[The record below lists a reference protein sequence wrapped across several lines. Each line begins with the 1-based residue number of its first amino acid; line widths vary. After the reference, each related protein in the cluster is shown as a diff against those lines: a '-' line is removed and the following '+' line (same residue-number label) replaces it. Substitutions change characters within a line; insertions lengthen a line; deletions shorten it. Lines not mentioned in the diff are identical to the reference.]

1 MYQYPFFYPDLFDLT
16 LNKHELQVR
25 LEFIKGFS
33 SVNIEKTFV
42 IKYFFQNYP
51 VTLTNQQK
59 TKMKSSFIELVKDF
73 EDKNRIKSNYKT
85 ISKHIFYDV
94 DQLTTNNIS
103 EGFVIYE
110 KLQIIKD

>member
-1 MYQYPFFYPDLFDLT
+1 M
-16 LNKHELQVR
+16 
-25 LEFIKGFS
+25 
-33 SVNIEKTFV
+33 

-59 TKMKSSFIELVKDF
+59 TKMKRSFIELVKDF
-73 EDKNRIKSNYKT
+73 EDKNLIESNSKT
-85 ISKHIFYDV
+85 ISKHIFYDIV
-94 DQLTTNNIS
+94 QLNTTSIS